1 MDRRI
6 DVARYF
12 PDVLNN
18 ALEFGEIA
26 NVENPEYELFYQRAR
41 KWFLNG
47 FVMLLDEEGATRW
60 EQMLKL
66 VPLATDTLVD
76 RRLRIL
82 RSIRDLLPY
91 THRRLEEILAANYG
105 KDTVTFKLN
114 YSLYEIVFTINQAA
128 NLRAKLLFALVRC
141 IVPANLSIL
150 MRYTRTKEESNINF
164 GCIVGT
170 RKRMVIRS
178 SGTMKL
184 KKATGN
190 IKFGCV
196 VSQIKKITVNTRGY

>member
-12 PDVLNN
+12 PDVLSN
-18 ALEFGEIA
+18 ALEFDNIA
-26 NVENPEYELFYQRAR
+26 SIENPEYELFYQQAH

-47 FVMLLDEEGATRW
+47 FVMLLEEEGAERW

-66 VPLATDTLVD
+66 VPLATDTLED

-114 YSLYEIVFTINQAA
+114 YAVYEIVFTINQVA

-150 MRYTRTKEESNINF
+150 MRYTRTKEETNINF
-164 GCIVGT
+164 GCVVGT
-170 RKRMVIRS
+170 RKRMIIRTA
-178 SGTMKL
+178 GTMEL
-184 KKATGN
+184 KQATAN

-196 VSQIKKITVNTRGY
+196 VSQIKKTIINTRGY